1 MESGQEASE
10 RQTNIATITKKKKR
24 KKFLL
29 IPLFILIIC
38 GIIYGYNFFSLQY
51 PMNKILL
58 LDENKGIDIS
68 VGYENYINLSTVI
81 YDLHGCQHKTKI
93 DIFKVLLQF
102 AEKKKDSNFDCI
114 ILSCRGKKKFKI
126 PGEFFK
132 KIGMEYSKQN
142 IVPTIKTFPE
152 NLLHL
157 DGSPLTEYKSD
168 SLLISEEEQLNNCC
182 KFIFEWLKSD

>member
-1 MESGQEASE
+1 MENQHNETKN
-10 RQTNIATITKKKKR
+10 QVKATFVPKKKKW
-24 KKFLL
+24 KKYLL
-29 IPLFILIIC
+29 IPLFIIIIC
-38 GIIYGYNFFSLQY
+38 GIIYSYNFLSLQY

-58 LDENKGIDIS
+58 LEENKGIDIS

-93 DIFKVLLQF
+93 DISRVLLQF
-102 AEKKKDSNFDCI
+102 AEKKKDSNFDYI

-132 KIGMEYSKQN
+132 KIGMEYSEQN
-142 IVPTIKTFPE
+142 IVPIIKTFPE

-157 DGSPLTEYKSD
+157 DGSPLTETKSD
-168 SLLISEEEQLNNCC
+168 SLFISEEEKIKDCC
-182 KFIFEWLKSD
+182 KFMFEWLQSD

>member
-1 MESGQEASE
+1 MESEQEVSE
-10 RQTNIATITKKKKR
+10 SQTNIATITKKKKR
-24 KKFLL
+24 KKLLL
-29 IPLFILIIC
+29 IPLFVLIIC

-58 LDENKGIDIS
+58 LNGNKGIDVS

-93 DIFKVLLQF
+93 DILKVLLQF
-102 AEKKKDSNFDCI
+102 AEKKKDSNFDYI
-114 ILSCRGKKKFKI
+114 ILCCRGKRKFII

-132 KIGMEYSKQN
+132 KIGMEYNEQN
-142 IVPTIKTFPE
+142 IVPTIKMFPE

-157 DGSPLTEYKSD
+157 DGSPFSETKSD
-168 SLLISEEEQLNNCC
+168 SLFMSEDELLKECC
-182 KFIFEWLKSD
+182 KFMFEWLKSD